1 MGLEVRTFALFIS
14 LLIDC
19 YFRSHKFS
27 LLLPVIYSINSV
39 LGRLFYFPSFS
50 VDSIYFSF
58 QCIYSINSSWPEFCP
73 VICSIILS
81 CPILKIIYFSFPVI
95 YSIKLSCPVICSIK
109 LSCPILDSIFS
120 PPCIFYSFIFFG
132 VFIRILFRSIEA
144 AFLAGEP
151 EIQLNSSNRSVT
163 LNLVNR

>member
-19 YFRSHKFS
+19 YFRSHKFFFLS
-27 LLLPVIYSINSV
+27 GNFLVI
-39 LGRLFYFPSFS
+39 
-50 VDSIYFSF
+50 
-58 QCIYSINSSWPEFCP
+58 
-73 VICSIILS
+73 
-81 CPILKIIYFSFPVI
+81 
-95 YSIKLSCPVICSIK
+95 
-109 LSCPILDSIFS
+109 
-120 PPCIFYSFIFFG
+120 IFFG